1 VTVLQFRGAGLTLSP
16 HFCLMKRSSKSAI
29 GTRREFL
36 RSCLLASG
44 ALLTGTKHFDY
55 LLAQAPPDTAAARSS
70 FKGGRLLGLLDFA
83 GESQSP
89 LDTLFG
95 TELDARLFSDL
106 SRVQPESPMTST
118 DRFYV
123 RTSASRLL
131 PAETA
136 WVIRLSG
143 LVEKPG
149 QFSLLDLRPHNKSQ
163 GRHLMECAGNHRTTR
178 FGMISV
184 ADWAGVPLSDL
195 LSKVGLKRN
204 ASRVMVSGFDT
215 YSSSSRT
222 SVAGADWIFTLDELA
237 AANAFLAT
245 EMNGQPLTRDHGAP
259 LRLVVP
265 GWYGCTGIKWVTD
278 IKLVSEE
285 AEATSQMRE
294 FAARTHQTGAPLLAR
309 DYTPARIDQA
319 AMPTR
324 VEKWLVNGK
333 AKYRVVGILWGG
345 THLVKRLEIRFNP
358 EEDYVPVSEFTH
370 KFNDPWTFW
379 SHAWEPKAPGTYMIR
394 LRVTDPPVTT
404 KRLDSGYYLR
414 MVEITE
420 I

>member
-1 VTVLQFRGAGLTLSP
+1 VKP
-16 HFCLMKRSSKSAI
+16 AI
-29 GTRREFL
+29 DTRREFL

-44 ALLTGTKHFDY
+44 ALLTGFKHLDY
-55 LLAQAPPDTAAARSS
+55 LLAQSQADAATAGNS
-70 FKGGRLLGLLDFA
+70 FQGGRLLGMIDFA
-83 GESQSP
+83 GESRTP

-95 TELDARLFSDL
+95 TELDGRLFSDL
-106 SRVQPESPMTST
+106 SRIQPQSLITPIEK
-118 DRFYV
+118 FYV
-123 RTSASRLL
+123 RTRASQLL
-131 PAETA
+131 PAESP
-136 WVIRLSG
+136 WVIRLGG
-143 LVEKPG
+143 LVEKSV
-149 QFSLLDLRPHNKSQ
+149 QFSLDDLRANVKSQ
-163 GRHLMECAGNHRTTR
+163 GLHLMECAGNHRATR

-184 ADWAGVPLSDL
+184 ADWAGVPLSGL
-195 LSKVGLKRN
+195 LSGVGVKRN

-215 YSSSSRT
+215 YSSSSKT
-222 SVAGADWIFTLDELA
+222 SVAGADWIFALEELDSA
-237 AANAFLAT
+237 RAFLAT

-265 GWYGCTGIKWVTD
+265 GWYGCTCIKWVTE
-278 IKLVSEE
+278 IKLVGDD

-309 DYTPARIDQA
+309 DYSPARIDQT
-319 AMPTR
+319 AMPIR

-333 AKYRVVGILWGG
+333 VKYRVAGILWGG
-345 THLVKRLEIRFNP
+345 TQPVKRLEIRFNP
-358 EEDYVPVSEFTH
+358 EEDYVPVSDFTH

-379 SHAWEPKAPGTYMIR
+379 SHAWEPKARGTYMIR
-394 LRVTDPPVTT
+394 LKVANPLVTT

>member
-1 VTVLQFRGAGLTLSP
+1 
-16 HFCLMKRSSKSAI
+16 MKPAI
-29 GTRREFL
+29 DTRRKFL
-36 RSCLLASG
+36 QSCLLTSG
-44 ALLTGTKHFDY
+44 ALLTGFKHFDH
-55 LLAQAPPDTAAARSS
+55 LLVQGTADAATAGNY
-70 FKGGRLLGLLDFA
+70 FQGGRLLGLIDFT
-83 GESQSP
+83 GESEAP

-106 SRVQPESPMTST
+106 SGMQPQSPITPIEK
-118 DRFYV
+118 FYV
-123 RTSASRLL
+123 RTRASQLL
-131 PAETA
+131 PAESS
-136 WVIRLSG
+136 WVIRLGG
-143 LVEKPG
+143 LVEKPA
-149 QFSLLDLRPHNKSQ
+149 QFSPDDLRPRVKSQ
-163 GRHLMECAGNHRTTR
+163 GLHLMECAGNHRATR

-195 LSKVGLKRN
+195 LSGVGLKRN

-215 YSSSSRT
+215 YSSSSKT
-222 SVAGADWIFTLDELA
+222 SVAGADWIFALEELDSA
-237 AANAFLAT
+237 RAFLAT

-265 GWYGCTGIKWVTD
+265 GWYGCTCIKWVTE
-278 IKLVSEE
+278 IKVVSDD

-309 DYTPARIDQA
+309 DYSPARIDQT
-319 AMPTR
+319 AMPIR

-333 AKYRVVGILWGG
+333 VKYRVAGILWGG
-345 THLVKRLEIRFNP
+345 TQPVKKLEIRFNP
-358 EEDYVPVSEFTH
+358 EEDYVPVSDFTH

-394 LRVTDPPVTT
+394 LKVADSSVTT